1 MNKTRNDLVS
11 YCLQSADRVSV
22 CVNVSLKYEKLSMKV
37 GILCSH
43 SQSETETGSPKHVFF
58 ITVTTRLQSRDIQVT
73 DSDIY
78 LCTQVLTVTPSET
91 ACVSK
96 GKYATKS
103 VFNGQ
108 WGYIVG
114 VYWFLL
120 HPYTCVILDG
130 TTGNRIVTI
139 SPETS

>member
-11 YCLQSADRVSV
+11 YCLQSAGV
-22 CVNVSLKYEKLSMKV
+22 CVRKCLAEIREIVNEGRNCVQ
-37 GILCSH
+37 
-43 SQSETETGSPKHVFF
+43 SQSV
-58 ITVTTRLQSRDIQVT
+58 RDRNRQSKTCFLYYCDDQTAVQRDIQVT

-96 GKYATKS
+96 GEYATKS